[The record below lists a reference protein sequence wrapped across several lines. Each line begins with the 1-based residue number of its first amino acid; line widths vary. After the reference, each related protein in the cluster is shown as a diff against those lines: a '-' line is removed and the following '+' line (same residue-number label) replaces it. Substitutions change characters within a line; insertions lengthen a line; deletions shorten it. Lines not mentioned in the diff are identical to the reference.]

1 MTDEWRKTE
10 SELERHRFSG
20 VPTFEDTSCALA
32 SVGEGILRFP
42 VLGWG
47 VCDGRVAEN
56 DLELRI
62 PFVHWVT
69 VTGLCHPI
77 ELPGS

>member
-10 SELERHRFSG
+10 PELERHRFSG

-32 SVGEGILRFP
+32 SVGEGILRLL

-47 VCDGRVAEN
+47 SVME
-56 DLELRI
+56 EWLRMTWNSGSL
-62 PFVHWVT
+62 VY
-69 VTGLCHPI
+69 TG
-77 ELPGS
+77 